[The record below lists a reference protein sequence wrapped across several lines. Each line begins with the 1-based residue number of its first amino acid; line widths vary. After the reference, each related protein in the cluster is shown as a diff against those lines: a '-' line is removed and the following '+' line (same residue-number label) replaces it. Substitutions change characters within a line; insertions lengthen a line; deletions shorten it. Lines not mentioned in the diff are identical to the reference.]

1 MRPPKELEERTKEL
15 LKRRPYLAS
24 WFEEPNRTGVEP
36 SLLAKK
42 TEPLDSDLIEELVA
56 HTPSRIAVG
65 RAGTR
70 FLTKDTLAMRAGHA
84 IAKDAVYAEISEEF
98 VNSLDCMTLHS
109 QNTNREDY
117 LLYPNKGR
125 RLNEESMAKLTA
137 EGLKNQD
144 VQVIIGDGLAA
155 WAAERNVPELLG
167 VLMRE
172 LETSGLSHGKP
183 VFVKFARVG
192 VQDDIGVAL
201 NAKSTVILL
210 GERPGLGTGDSLSA
224 YIAYGPKLDQ
234 DNAEKN
240 CISNIRQLGFK
251 PPEAA
256 VEIVQILKKAFALGK
271 GGVAAL

>member
-1 MRPPKELEERTKEL
+1 MRPPKELEARTKDL
-15 LKRRPYLAS
+15 IKRRPYLAS
-24 WFEEPNRTGVEP
+24 WFEERPSAPFET

-42 TEPLDSDLIEELVA
+42 SEPLDPDLIEALVA

-70 FLTKDTLAMRAGHA
+70 FLTRDTLAMRAGHA
-84 IAKDAVYAEISEEF
+84 IAKDAVYADISQEF
-98 VNSLDCMTLHS
+98 VDSLKCLQLHS
-109 QNTNREDY
+109 QNTDREDY

-125 RLNEESMAKLTA
+125 RLNDESLALLSA
-137 EGLKNQD
+137 EGSHDKD
-144 VQVIIGDGLAA
+144 VQVIIADGLSA
-155 WAAERNVPELLG
+155 WAAERNVPELLS
-167 VLMRE
+167 VLMKE
-172 LETSGLSHGKP
+172 LSASGLTHGEP
-183 VFVKFARVG
+183 VFARFARVG
-192 VQDDIGVAL
+192 IQDHVGVTL

-224 YIAYGPKLDQ
+224 YIAFGPKLDQ

-256 VEIVQILKKAFALGK
+256 VEIVQVLKKAFALGK